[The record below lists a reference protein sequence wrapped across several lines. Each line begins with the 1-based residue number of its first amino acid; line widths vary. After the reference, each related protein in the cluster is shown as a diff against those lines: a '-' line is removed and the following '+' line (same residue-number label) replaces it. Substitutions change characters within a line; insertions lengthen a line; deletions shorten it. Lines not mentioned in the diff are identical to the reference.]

1 MSTWAIPFLNVNV
14 QILHLIQKE
23 QSEIWAA
30 VDFVSTSWRET
41 ILLPLFCLFA
51 FPWLYFVLLGFFPP
65 HFLRQTQ
72 TLSARNGLIPGI
84 FLFPSDDLAVMF
96 IELMI
101 QENRREDRIET
112 KWTELTQ
119 ESLLPFHEAAV
130 NDAFDNVPCWRDRY
144 MISFLYPDGSVFKL
158 IVCALRGGYNSMFS
172 NRATT
177 KHLVSQTRLISIAQQ
192 LNPARSAVLR

>member
-1 MSTWAIPFLNVNV
+1 
-14 QILHLIQKE
+14 
-23 QSEIWAA
+23 
-30 VDFVSTSWRET
+30 
-41 ILLPLFCLFA
+41 
-51 FPWLYFVLLGFFPP
+51 
-65 HFLRQTQ
+65 
-72 TLSARNGLIPGI
+72 
-84 FLFPSDDLAVMF
+84 MF

-192 LNPARSAVLR
+192 LNPAQSAVLR

>member
-1 MSTWAIPFLNVNV
+1 
-14 QILHLIQKE
+14 
-23 QSEIWAA
+23 
-30 VDFVSTSWRET
+30 
-41 ILLPLFCLFA
+41 
-51 FPWLYFVLLGFFPP
+51 
-65 HFLRQTQ
+65 
-72 TLSARNGLIPGI
+72 
-84 FLFPSDDLAVMF
+84 MF

-101 QENRREDRIET
+101 QEKKKKKTKREDRIET

-158 IVCALRGGYNSMFS
+158 IVCALGGSYNSMFS